1 MLYSVFALRSRW
13 LDDVH
18 CDPKLYT
25 IDYLWES
32 CWKSVLDYRALT
44 EMFTCVSF
52 FLSYIFRS
60 ATFTY
65 IGVLSAFL
73 LFIVIDG
80 FLSFSKIGARCN
92 SDSWIYDSIS
102 VIDSI

>member
-1 MLYSVFALRSRW
+1 MGVLSEKCARLPAAHKN
-13 LDDVH
+13 VH
-18 CDPKLYT
+18 LCK
-25 IDYLWES
+25 
-32 CWKSVLDYRALT
+32 
-44 EMFTCVSF
+44 F
-52 FLSYIFRS
+52 FLSYIFLS

-80 FLSFSKIGARCN
+80 FLSFSKIGARCD